1 MKNRL
6 NRETIIVN
14 RVLVAITFAMT
25 SIGRAIGM
33 LDGYSQAKQAAFR
46 IMQIDQRQS
55 QINPHQQS
63 GIILV
68 RKTIVSFR

>member
-1 MKNRL
+1 M
-6 NRETIIVN
+6 N

-25 SIGRAIGM
+25 SIGRSIGV

-55 QINPHQQS
+55 QINPHDQS

-68 RKTIVSFR
+68 NRFCLLNESFL